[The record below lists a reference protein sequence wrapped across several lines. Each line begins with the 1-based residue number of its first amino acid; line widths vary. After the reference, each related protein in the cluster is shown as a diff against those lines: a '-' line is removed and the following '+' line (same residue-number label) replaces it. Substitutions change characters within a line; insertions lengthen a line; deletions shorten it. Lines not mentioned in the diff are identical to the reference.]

1 MKQRNKTGNCSSS
14 VRYCPLS
21 RSPLSYFSVSV
32 SDCRSKLCGRA
43 VTDVLYRCFSAWK
56 EEKKKKKKSC
66 LVLHMSALFL
76 ELLRS
81 WPHYTDLHT
90 RSPFSVALCASLQV
104 NSRMQMSTFSQGA
117 GWLREAYIC
126 VCVCQRVCVCVCVCV
141 CMSPSGRGDERVV
154 TGVLTC

>member
-14 VRYCPLS
+14 GTVHSPVLPFHISLS
-21 RSPLSYFSVSV
+21 
-32 SDCRSKLCGRA
+32 LCLTVGANCVAGQWQMCCIAASLHER
-43 VTDVLYRCFSAWK
+43 RK
-56 EEKKKKKKSC
+56 KKKKKKSC

-126 VCVCQRVCVCVCVCV
+126 VCVCQRVCVCVCAWVLLAEG
-141 CMSPSGRGDERVV
+141 MRG
-154 TGVLTC
+154 